1 MTFHHKSIKKFGI
14 EGTLYD
20 EAHTDR
26 LKREYLALVIL
37 QMKTE
42 GYVVRADIDPDW
54 TMAYINPAKGFKF
67 KLSVYGSYVGKKKAQ
82 QVDRLYGY
90 KPQYNP
96 KAQNADTKQ
105 KTDTT

>member
-20 EAHTDR
+20 ESHTDR

-37 QMKTE
+37 QMKSE

-54 TMAYINPAKGFKF
+54 TMSYISPAKGFKF
-67 KLSVYGSYVGKKKAQ
+67 KLSVYGSYIGKKKAQ
-82 QVDRLYGY
+82 SVDRLYGY
-90 KPQYNP
+90 KPQYSSRA
-96 KAQNADTKQ
+96 KSDSTRQKSDTA
-105 KTDTT
+105 

>member
-14 EGTLYD
+14 EGVLYD

-37 QMKTE
+37 QMKSE

-54 TMAYINPAKGFKF
+54 TMEYISAARGFRF
-67 KLSVYGSYVGKKKAQ
+67 KLSVYGSYIGKKKAQ
-82 QVDRLYGY
+82 EVDRMYGY
-90 KPQYNP
+90 KPQYNS
-96 KAQNADTKQ
+96 KAKRSNARQSSDTA
-105 KTDTT
+105 